1 MQKSEFVII
10 LDQSGSTYPHRA
22 WMEERLNALLQEAQ
36 RTPGEVRF
44 SLFVFHHLV
53 TAPEF
58 RLEKRGVDSLARRLP
73 EHLASYGASP
83 LFDAICKAVD
93 DVSRAQS
100 RDPSDRTRLVVL
112 TDGKE
117 AGSVRTARD
126 AERALQ
132 RAKKALG
139 WKVDVLLPE
148 HN

>member
-1 MQKSEFVII
+1 MQKTEFVIV

-22 WMEERLNALLQEAQ
+22 WMEAQLNALLQEAH

-44 SLFVFHHLV
+44 SLFVFHHFVMAEALRRDK
-53 TAPEF
+53 P
-58 RLEKRGVDSLARRLP
+58 GVSALARRLP
-73 EHLASYGASP
+73 EILASYGASP
-83 LFDAICKAVD
+83 LWDAICTAVD
-93 DVSRAQS
+93 TVGDAQR
-100 RDPSDRTRLVVL
+100 RDPSDRTRFVIL

-117 AGSVRTARD
+117 AGSVRTAQD

-139 WKVDVLLPE
+139 WKVDILLPK